1 LRRECPQAFPLVR
14 CMSEKVKPGPLRVG
28 VLISRLE
35 IKYMHLI
42 WQALQNSAA
51 RLHVRL
57 VAFVGESLQS
67 PIEPDNQQ
75 NFIYSF
81 INKQTVDGVIFVPS
95 VGVFIDAAAYRN
107 FMLHF
112 HDMPGVSLS
121 VKCEGIPSVLIDCAG
136 GIKQAIRH
144 CVDYH
149 RFRRIA
155 FIRGP
160 AQSSEAQ
167 DRFRAYKQTL
177 EEYRIPF
184 DPLLVYKGDFVLS
197 SGKKAAHQFLRNPK
211 QRPHVIIAANDDMAL
226 GAMQVLHER
235 GLKVPEDLA
244 VIGFDDW
251 EETRFHIP
259 SISSVRQPLR
269 KQAQAALEMLI
280 RMIKGEDPGRNMVLP
295 ARFMIRQS
303 CGCFI
308 PEMRLEANGQGR
320 DRLALRQKP
329 PSPITGPAAAAGT
342 GTETPQAAIPTA
354 GPDTVPQIP
363 PSACLEE
370 LRARVHGCL
379 DGDCH
384 GVDRF
389 FTLLRR
395 FFDGKM
401 DTSRVLG
408 AFSALLY
415 EQAQNYGD
423 PFPWQE
429 IFHLVAAGLGGG
441 VTDPH
446 LRRPADGLFLKLCLL
461 VTRYRESLQA
471 QRRFSLE
478 ATTVA
483 LHTVSQRLI
492 TAFDF
497 DELLAVIGRYLPIL
511 GISSMYVFLFE
522 RPILPSHENFWDIS
536 VSVRIALAVKQGRP
550 TRHAGRMFPAPLVIS
565 HILSREDPKKDWV
578 VMPLAFTTEQF
589 GLILMENGTQAD
601 IVYETLRMQISSALK
616 GARLFEQQ
624 RHVEVELKKAN
635 VELESLSLLDELTGL
650 YNRRG
655 FLTLSSQ
662 IWKMAARSGMAF
674 LIVFM
679 DMDGL
684 KIINDN
690 HGHKEGDAVLQ
701 AFAEILRMVFRR
713 NDVLARLGG
722 DEFVVLSYN
731 ASFEHKENI
740 RQRIENTINR
750 FNADSGKPYTLS
762 VSLGFAFHEKDSA
775 LTIDELLKAA
785 DREQYRDKSTKKNR
799 QH

>member
-1 LRRECPQAFPLVR
+1 MPK
-14 CMSEKVKPGPLRVG
+14 KVKPGPLRVG

-51 RLHVRL
+51 QLHVRL

-95 VGVFIDAAAYRN
+95 VGVFIDDAAYRN

-177 EEYRIPF
+177 EEYKIPF

-197 SGKKAAHQFLRNPK
+197 SGKKAAHKFLRSPK
-211 QRPHVIIAANDDMAL
+211 QWPHVIIAANDDMAL

-251 EETRFHIP
+251 EESRFHIP

-308 PEMRLEANGQGR
+308 PEMRLQANGQGR
-320 DRLALRQKP
+320 DRLALRQKS
-329 PSPITGPAAAAGT
+329 PSPSTGPAAAAGA

-354 GPDTVPQIP
+354 GPDTGPQIP

-370 LRARVHGCL
+370 LRARVHGRL
-379 DGDCH
+379 DGDRH

-429 IFHLVAAGLGGG
+429 IFHLVATGLGRG
-441 VTDPH
+441 VT
-446 LRRPADGLFLKLCLL
+446 
-461 VTRYRESLQA
+461 
-471 QRRFSLE
+471 
-478 ATTVA
+478 

-550 TRHAGRMFPAPLVIS
+550 TRHTGRMFPAPLVIS

-701 AFAEILRMVFRR
+701 SFAEILKMVFRR

-750 FNADSGKPYTLS
+750 YNADSGKPYTLS

-785 DREQYRDKSTKKNR
+785 DREQYRDKSTKKDR